1 MKAKMFLGG
10 TGLLVLLLL
19 VIAGTQLFARPY
31 TFRGSLIDPPMPST
45 DFVLE
50 DQHGADFRLSA
61 QQGKVVVMTFG
72 YTSCPDV
79 CPTTLAD
86 FKRVQTLLGDQ
97 ADQVQFVF
105 VTVDP
110 ERDTPERLEQYMTAF
125 DPAFRGLHGD
135 MRQLEH
141 IWESYGV
148 YHEQQEVGS
157 AAGYLVDHTS
167 RIYVVDT
174 QGNLRLTFPFGATT
188 EDMAQDIR
196 HLAEEA

>member
-1 MKAKMFLGG
+1 MKANVLLGG
-10 TGLLVLLLL
+10 AGLLALLLL
-19 VIAGTQLFARPY
+19 VIAVTQLLAQPY

-61 QQGKVVVMTFG
+61 QQGKVVVMAFG

-86 FKRVQTLLGDQ
+86 FKRVQMLLGDQ
-97 ADQVQFVF
+97 AEQVQFVF
-105 VTVDP
+105 ITVDP
-110 ERDTPERLEQYMTAF
+110 ERDTPERLDQYMTAF
-125 DPAFRGLHGD
+125 DPTFRGLHGD
-135 MRQLEH
+135 MRALEH
-141 IWESYGV
+141 VWESYGV
-148 YHEQQEVGS
+148 YHEKQEVGS

-167 RIYVVDT
+167 RIYVVDA